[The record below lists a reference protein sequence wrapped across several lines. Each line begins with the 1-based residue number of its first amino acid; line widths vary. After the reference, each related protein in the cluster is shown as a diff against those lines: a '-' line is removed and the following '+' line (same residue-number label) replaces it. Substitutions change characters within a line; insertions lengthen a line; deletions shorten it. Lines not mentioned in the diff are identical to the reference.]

1 MFQKEALTRR
11 DDPPYA
17 GFMDSWTAYGTAP
30 REVIAGGGQ
39 RLSPKHKFSL
49 VTTVRWETPYILEWL
64 TYHFSIGFDHVYIYC
79 NDDDPAELYNEIL
92 PLTVGQNP
100 KVTFVHYGIVGAQ
113 FQMFFHYL
121 RHYSTETEW
130 HMFLDVDEFLCLKDC
145 DDIGK
150 FLEKFPPLDALYF
163 NWSFFGHSGYKTRP
177 KGAVLTNYIRRE
189 DGATPFTKILVRS
202 AMVPYEAI
210 FENPHE
216 AIHHNLLTVAPDLR
230 TINVLGDSM
239 NGYYDNFPEKAWA
252 YLKENQRN
260 RAIVDVAFIAH
271 YNIKSE
277 QDFEIRAKRSVV
289 GNFIAQ
295 KTWQSMTQAERA
307 VFFSM
312 TNAVQD
318 TYLADYWKKLS
329 DARLTCVFPISTW
342 PLLSEG
348 CSATQSSTFSE
359 ISSEDDAEGPLSG
372 QIGNFPA
379 HHTAEEKNPWW
390 QVDLQEKAC
399 VHEVR
404 LFNRL
409 DSALER
415 AANLTI
421 SVSTDGESWTEVHRK
436 EDGQIFGGADGTPY
450 IWTTPEGVKARF
462 VRITVL
468 GEKTYLH
475 FSQVQVYGNV
485 D

>member
-1 MFQKEALTRR
+1 MALTKQ
-11 DDPPYA
+11 DNPPYA
-17 GFMDSWTAYGTAP
+17 GSMDSWTAYGTAP

-39 RLSPKHKFSL
+39 RPTPKHQFSL

-64 TYHFSIGFDHVYIYC
+64 TYHFSIGFEHVYIYC
-79 NDDDPAELYNEIL
+79 NDDDPSELYDEVL
-92 PLTVGQNP
+92 PLTVGPNP
-100 KVTFVHYGIVGAQ
+100 KVTFVHYGVVGAQ

-130 HMFLDVDEFLCLKDC
+130 HMFLDVDEFLCLRDC
-145 DDIGK
+145 DNIEKFLGK
-150 FLEKFPPLDALYF
+150 FPQNDALYF
-163 NWSFFGHSGYKTRP
+163 NWSFFGNNGHKIRP
-177 KGAVLTNYIRRE
+177 KGSVLTNYTRRE
-189 DGATPFTKILVRS
+189 NGATPFTKILVRS
-202 AMVPYEAI
+202 AAVPYQVI

-230 TINVLGDSM
+230 ATNVLGETM
-239 NGYYDNFPEKAWA
+239 LGYYENFPENAWA
-252 YLKENQRN
+252 YLKKNERN
-260 RAIVDVAFIAH
+260 HSIMDIAFIAH

-289 GNFIAQ
+289 GNFSGQ
-295 KTWQSMTQAERA
+295 NTWKLMTQSERES
-307 VFFSM
+307 FFSM
-312 TNAVQD
+312 TNAVHD

-329 DARLTCVFPISTW
+329 DARVTCVFPISMW

-348 CSATQSSTFSE
+348 CTATQSSALLD
-359 ISSEDDAEGPLSG
+359 ISPEDDAEGPLSG

-379 HHTAEEKNPWW
+379 HHTAEEKDPWW
-390 QVDLQEKAC
+390 QVDLQEEVS

-409 DSALER
+409 DTALER
-415 AANLTI
+415 ANNLAI
-421 SVSTDGESWTEVHRK
+421 SVSVDGEAWAEVLRK
-436 EDGQIFGGADGTPY
+436 EDGQIFGGADGSPY
-450 IWTTPEGVKARF
+450 IWVTPEGIRARF
-462 VRITVL
+462 VRITIL

-475 FSQVQVYGNV
+475 FSQIQVYGLP